1 MGNSGQKQ
9 DKKEQDKKEHD
20 KQANGMQA
28 ERLNE
33 ELMKIKPIN
42 RDFYQKCKARWNS
55 IAKPLNG
62 LGRLE
67 EMICQIGA
75 IREDIDAPVEKKCAV
90 VMCADNGVVCEGI
103 SQTDESVTAIVA
115 KNLADGIANVNLM
128 GRISN
133 TTVFPVNIGMKEEIS
148 HPKVINRCVRRGT
161 DNIADG
167 PAMSRDECIQ
177 AILYGIE
184 MSGYAKR
191 QGFDMIASGEMGI
204 GNTTTS
210 SAIASVLL
218 GVEPKLVT
226 GKGAGLSDEGLEQKI
241 RVIQRAI
248 EKNSPNVKDPV
259 DILSKIGGLDIAG
272 MTGLF
277 AGGAVYGIPVV
288 IDGLISTV
296 SAILATMLNED
307 IIDYVIPSH
316 AGKEPA
322 CEMLSKRLG
331 KKPYIFADMALGEGT
346 GAVSL
351 FPLIDMAH
359 EVYSQNITFGDI
371 NMEAYKPL

>member
-1 MGNSGQKQ
+1 MTDGMDNIKMENKGNINM
-9 DKKEQDKKEHD
+9 E
-20 KQANGMQA
+20 N
-28 ERLNE
+28 RLNK
-33 ELMKIKPIN
+33 ELTKIKPI
-42 RDFYQKCKARWNS
+42 DAELYKKCKVRWNS

-67 EMICQIGA
+67 ELICQIGA
-75 IREDIDAPVEKKCAV
+75 IREDVNAPVEKKCAV
-90 VMCADNGVVCEGI
+90 IMCADNGVICEGI

-115 KNLADGIANVNLM
+115 NNLANGIANVNLM
-128 GRISN
+128 GSISN
-133 TTVFPVNIGMKEEIS
+133 VTVIPVNIGIKEEIVN
-148 HPKVINRCVRRGT
+148 PGVLNRCVRRGT
-161 DNIADG
+161 GNIAKEA
-167 PAMSRDECIQ
+167 AMARNECIQ

-184 MSGYAKR
+184 MSGYAKK

-218 GVEPKLVT
+218 GVEPEAVT
-226 GKGAGLSDEGLEQKI
+226 GKGAGLSEEGLQRKI
-241 RVIQRAI
+241 SVIRKAI
-248 EKNSPNVKDPV
+248 EINKPDEKDAI
-259 DILSKIGGLDIAG
+259 DIISKIGGLDIAG

-277 AGGAVYGIPVV
+277 AGGAIYGIPVV

-296 SAILATMLNED
+296 SAILATMLNEN

-322 CEMLSKRLG
+322 CEKLSKRLG
-331 KKPYIFADMALGEGT
+331 KKPYINADMALGEGT

-359 EVYSQNITFGDI
+359 KIYSQNITFGDI